1 MVCSCALAGT
11 KACENCPNR
20 FTKSYQNDGV
30 YYKVDLPEVHEE
42 LVTPMLDRLKKD
54 WEIPSFMRK
63 SM

>member
-20 FTKSYQNDGV
+20 FIKSYQNDGV
-30 YYKVDLPEVHEE
+30 YYKVDLPEVSEE
-42 LVTPMLDRLKKD
+42 LVIPMLDRLKKD